1 MNKFLRNAV
10 LWIAGLVGMVLMFL
24 RPRKPAEENRVE
36 AIKAEA
42 LRLKAIAD
50 EQRARHDA
58 EVKAALEVIKADR
71 AEPVDSVAF
80 ANDLLKD

>member
-1 MNKFLRNAV
+1 MNKFLRSAV
-10 LWIAGLVGMVLMFL
+10 LWIAGLVGIVLMFL
-24 RPRKPAEENRVE
+24 RPRKHAEENRVE

-50 EQRARHDA
+50 DQRARHDA
-58 EVKAALEVIKADR
+58 EVKAKVEAVEAER

-80 ANDLLKD
+80 ANDLLKE